1 MGVNGISIDRV
12 TITALPADRDATTE
26 RLLTERFKAYVAEGR
41 LVHAVSLDDDTFD
54 SQSLSLLLRLSCIVN
69 DASGTMSLV
78 TERPQT
84 RSVLD
89 ATRMNKLFTV
99 FATVDAAVASLAPV
113 ARKLSA

>member
-1 MGVNGISIDRV
+1 
-12 TITALPADRDATTE
+12 
-26 RLLTERFKAYVAEGR
+26 
-41 LVHAVSLDDDTFD
+41 
-54 SQSLSLLLRLSCIVN
+54 
-69 DASGTMSLV
+69 V

>member
-1 MGVNGISIDRV
+1 MSLSGISIDRV
-12 TITALPADRDATTE
+12 TVTALPGDPDATTE

-41 LVHAVSLDDDTFD
+41 LAHAVALDDDTFG
-54 SQSLSLLLRLSCIVN
+54 SQTLSLLLRLSCIVS
-69 DASGTMSLV
+69 DASGTMCLV
-78 TERPQT
+78 TKRPQT

-99 FATVDAAVASLAPV
+99 FATVDAAVASLAPF